1 MTIKSLYICLTW
13 DKIAENFAWPKC
25 FILSQKKNERD
36 SKRTSLPNALS
47 RTLGQTLANPLRVH
61 PWIFIVIFFS

>member
-1 MTIKSLYICLTW
+1 MKL
-13 DKIAENFAWPKC
+13 AESFSGPKYL
-25 FILSQKKNERD
+25 ILSKENERD

-47 RTLGQTLANPLRVH
+47 RTLGKTLVNPLRVH